1 MSLIAQSF
9 ENGGL
14 VRETYQ
20 EAVDPG
26 SITTGAQVTVDVT
39 LTGVTSSDEVLSC
52 MCKTVLE
59 AGIHFKGAVCATD
72 KVTMT
77 FENTTGG
84 TINPGSETWNI
95 QLLRTT
101 AKQA

>member
-1 MSLIAQSF
+1 MLVQNLAC
-9 ENGGL
+9 GGK
-14 VRETYQ
+14 VREVYQ

-26 SITTGAQVTVDVT
+26 SVTTGALVTVDVAI
-39 LTGVTSSDEVLSC
+39 TGLTSSDEVLSC
-52 MCKTVLE
+52 VCKTVLE

-77 FENTTGG
+77 FENVTGG

-95 QLLRTT
+95 ELLRST
-101 AKQA
+101 ADQA